1 MKTRVSSRTASR
13 AASQTAGPKRAF
25 VKKVI
30 SFFDEYY
37 PNARCSLRFEN
48 PFQLLAATILSAQC
62 TDERVNLT
70 TPELFRRYPDPRSL
84 AQAAPEDVEALIKP
98 CGFYHN
104 KAKSLLGMS
113 RDLAE
118 KHGGRVPDRLEDLV
132 KLPGV
137 GRKTA
142 NVVLGNAFG
151 IPGLTVD
158 THLGRVSRRLGLS
171 GNQDPEKVEA
181 DLASIIP
188 RERWVLFSH
197 QAIHH
202 GRALCR
208 SQRPRCDECPFLAQ
222 CPRTGMNTYEKHIG
236 KIGPGSGGAE

>member
-1 MKTRVSSRTASR
+1 MTAVKTRITSPG
-13 AASQTAGPKRAF
+13 QTAGPKRAF

-30 SFFDEYY
+30 DFFDEYY
-37 PNARCSLRFEN
+37 PNAGCSLRFES

-62 TDERVNLT
+62 TDERVNQT
-70 TPELFRRYPDPRSL
+70 TPELFRRYPEPRSL
-84 AQAAPEDVEALIKP
+84 AQAEPEALEALIRP

-113 RDLAE
+113 RDLVE
-118 KHGGRVPDRLEDLV
+118 KYGGRVPDRLEELV

-151 IPGLTVD
+151 VPGLTVD

-171 GNQDPEKVEA
+171 GNREPEKVEA
-181 DLASIIP
+181 DLAAIIP
-188 RERWVLFSH
+188 KGRWVLFSH

-208 SQRPRCDECPFLAQ
+208 SQRPLCDECPFLTQ
-222 CPRTGMNTYEKHIG
+222 CPRLGMK
-236 KIGPGSGGAE
+236 

>member
-1 MKTRVSSRTASR
+1 M
-13 AASQTAGPKRAF
+13 AGTEKKKSGPSKAF
-25 VKKVI
+25 VKKVLD
-30 SFFDEYY
+30 FFDEYY
-37 PNARCSLRFEN
+37 PDADCALEFEN

-62 TDERVNLT
+62 TDERVNRT
-70 TPELFRRYPDPRSL
+70 APDLFRRYPEPAAL
-84 AQAAPEDVEALIKP
+84 AQADLGEVETIIKP

-104 KAKSLLGMS
+104 KAKNLIGASQ
-113 RDLAE
+113 AIVAA
-118 KHGGRVPDRLEDLV
+118 HGGEVPRTLEELV

-151 IPGLTVD
+151 VPGLTVD

-171 GNQDPEKVEA
+171 DNQDPEKVEA
-181 DLASIIP
+181 DLAAIIP
-188 RERWVLFSH
+188 RPKWTLFSH

-208 SQRPRCDECPFLAQ
+208 ARRPLCENCPLSI
-222 CPRTGMNTYEKHIG
+222 CPRIG
-236 KIGPGSGGAE
+236 V

>member
-1 MKTRVSSRTASR
+1 MSGTEKKKSGQS
-13 AASQTAGPKRAF
+13 KAF
-25 VKKVI
+25 VKKVLD
-30 SFFDEYY
+30 FFDEYY
-37 PNARCSLRFEN
+37 PDADCALEFES

-62 TDERVNLT
+62 TDERVNRT
-70 TPELFRRYPDPRSL
+70 APDLFRRYPDPAAL
-84 AQAAPEDVEALIKP
+84 ARADIGEVEAIIKP

-104 KAKSLLGMS
+104 KAKNLIGASQ
-113 RDLAE
+113 AIVAA
-118 KHGGRVPDRLEDLV
+118 HGGEVPRTLEELV

-151 IPGLTVD
+151 VPGLTVD

-171 GNQDPEKVEA
+171 ANQDPEKVEA
-181 DLASIIP
+181 DLAAIIP
-188 RERWVLFSH
+188 CPKWTLFSH

-208 SQRPRCDECPFLAQ
+208 ARRPLCENCPLSI
-222 CPRTGMNTYEKHIG
+222 CPRVGV
-236 KIGPGSGGAE
+236 